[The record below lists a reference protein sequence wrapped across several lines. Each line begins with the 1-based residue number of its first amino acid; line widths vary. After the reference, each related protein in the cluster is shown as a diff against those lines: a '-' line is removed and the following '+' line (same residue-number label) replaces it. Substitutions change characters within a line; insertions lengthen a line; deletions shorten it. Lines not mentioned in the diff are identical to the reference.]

1 VKFWI
6 FVLISI
12 VANSLYTCVN
22 LPYSALAAELTTDV
36 PLRTRLNTARFTGSI
51 LATLVASVLAGVL
64 VKDLQDPSAYLPVG
78 LVSGLII
85 TVTTLICGWG
95 LVPSARHC
103 QRPVSHPGT
112 TRRLLGRVV
121 RNGRFVRVLGL
132 YLLLWCALQL
142 MQAVALFYLPMV
154 LQVPEGWSRW
164 ILLPFLVSTLLGLW
178 LWNRLSHRRGR
189 LVALRLGSGLWVAG
203 CLAVLVLPPLDP
215 SFGPTGSWANLVK
228 LVALLTTITTAGIGA
243 STAYLIPWSLL
254 PDAIDADPEKPAGQ
268 YSAWM
273 VLAQKVCISVV
284 MVVYGGLL
292 SLSGY
297 EQALGSHQPA
307 SALITIRLCMGLLP
321 AVLVVLGLVVMRH
334 WPQKGQQPMVQS
346 TPH

>member
-1 VKFWI
+1 
-6 FVLISI
+6 
-12 VANSLYTCVN
+12 
-22 LPYSALAAELTTDV
+22 
-36 PLRTRLNTARFTGSI
+36 
-51 LATLVASVLAGVL
+51 
-64 VKDLQDPSAYLPVG
+64 
-78 LVSGLII
+78 
-85 TVTTLICGWG
+85 
-95 LVPSARHC
+95 
-103 QRPVSHPGT
+103 
-112 TRRLLGRVV
+112 
-121 RNGRFVRVLGL
+121 
-132 YLLLWCALQL
+132 
-142 MQAVALFYLPMV
+142 V

-215 SFGPTGSWANLVK
+215 AFGPTGSWANLVK
-228 LVALLTTITTAGIGA
+228 LVALLTTITTAGVGA

-273 VLAQKVCISVV
+273 VLAQKVCISGV

-297 EQALGSHQPA
+297 VQDLGPQQPA
-307 SALITIRLCMGLLP
+307 TALLTIRLCMGLIP

-334 WPQKGQQPMVQS
+334 WPQKGQQPMVQP
-346 TPH
+346 THP